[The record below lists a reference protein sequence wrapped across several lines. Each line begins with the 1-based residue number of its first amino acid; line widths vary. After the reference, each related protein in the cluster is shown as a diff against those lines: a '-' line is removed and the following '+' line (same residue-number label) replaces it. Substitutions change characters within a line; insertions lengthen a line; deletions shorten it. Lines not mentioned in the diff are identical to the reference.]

1 MGPARTGKGVG
12 AYQFDRVFPGVGRI
26 KKSSGTDKLK
36 EFQRRDALLTKLFE
50 TSALEV
56 LRAYKAGQVTI
67 EELIEADRGNNPA
80 LPRHREADGE
90 EKARVRQWTLSGD
103 CGTLTVE
110 RTIPCRGPSAL
121 AITSALTLRRLR

>member
-80 LPRHREADGE
+80 L
-90 EKARVRQWTLSGD
+90 SGD

>member
-36 EFQRRDALLTKLFE
+36 EFQRRDALLTKLYE

-56 LRAYKAGQVTI
+56 LRALKAGAITI
-67 EELIEADRGNNPA
+67 EEIVEADRDGSRQGRSAA
-80 LPRHREADGE
+80 LWA
-90 EKARVRQWTLSGD
+90 LS
-103 CGTLTVE
+103 
-110 RTIPCRGPSAL
+110 
-121 AITSALTLRRLR
+121 RRRRAELGGLQP